1 MRDDSRFKHLSELIS
16 QVFEYLSKDG
26 SKLPIMTYDHKVKDQ
41 TIKNFRGQGPRV
53 FPCLYYYDL
62 NLLL

>member
-26 SKLPIMTYDHKVKDQ
+26 SKLPIMTYDHKVK
-41 TIKNFRGQGPRV
+41 IKQS
-53 FPCLYYYDL
+53 
-62 NLLL
+62 